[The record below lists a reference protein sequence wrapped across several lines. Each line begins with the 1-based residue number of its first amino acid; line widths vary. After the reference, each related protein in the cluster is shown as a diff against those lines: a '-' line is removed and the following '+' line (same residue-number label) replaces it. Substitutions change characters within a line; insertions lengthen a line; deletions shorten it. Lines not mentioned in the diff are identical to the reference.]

1 MTLDLLALQ
10 GAEPADKA
18 LRTPLEAASFLDE
31 FEQSMSCLIA
41 TIEEETALVRA
52 GRLFDATDVVSRK
65 NDQLGR
71 YLQTRTRLKREFD
84 TISKLLPERLERM
97 RADHLVAIEKIR
109 ANLGALAIAREVA
122 EGIVRNVSASVGRA
136 AAPRTYGRNA
146 AMPSAPAQNVARG
159 LSIDRRM

>member
-10 GAEPADKA
+10 GAEPVERA
-18 LRTPLEAASFLDE
+18 LRTPEEAHVFLDE
-31 FEQSMSCLIA
+31 FEQSMSRLIS

-52 GRLFDATDVVSRK
+52 GKLFDATDVVSRK
-65 NDQLGR
+65 NDLLGR
-71 YLQTRTRLKREFD
+71 YLQTRTRLKREFA
-84 TISKLLPERLERM
+84 TISKLLPDRLERM
-97 RADHLVAIEKIR
+97 RADHVVAIEKIR

-122 EGIVRNVSASVGRA
+122 EGIVRNVSAAVGRQ

-146 AMPSAPAQNVARG
+146 AIPAVQAQNVARG